1 METSTNSSEVEILAN
16 CSDDEI
22 GSFYKEH
29 GNWEPTSEEIIN
41 MYEILDSSG
50 VLDFEWQCPGRRS
63 PSASS
68 IKSDL
73 IEKGALSDD
82 DSNKL

>member
-1 METSTNSSEVEILAN
+1 MDTTEVSESDFIVN

-22 GSFYKEH
+22 GTTYKEK
-29 GNWEPTSEEIIN
+29 GTWEPTPEEIVN
-41 MYEILDSSG
+41 MYEILDSKG

-63 PSASS
+63 PSVSS

-73 IEKGALSDD
+73 IDKGNLSDD
-82 DSNKL
+82 DVSKL